1 MHSQFGRRA
10 LDARP
15 VRSVPQTVGYTGS
28 SLPLLSEQ
36 TGDWKQVRHNY
47 LETLTQMFVDRWA
60 KPMSAYCDRKGM
72 LWTGHYWEHD
82 WPSMYQA
89 ATIWPCTRGTRC
101 PHRHALQPV
110 QRPEPA
116 GAVRQRPR
124 REGAAQRRQPD
135 GVRTHAERNLRR
147 RGWDETFRDFKRLG
161 DWEYA
166 LGVNFMNQHLS
177 HMTIAG
183 ARKYDY
189 PPVFTRLSPWW
200 EDYKVLNDYFA
211 RLSLVLSQGEQMNDI
226 LVLEPTTTIWLYYSY
241 VMNDPRCMEI
251 GSAFQRFV
259 TTLEKAQAEY
269 DLGSE
274 HIIKDR
280 GSVRGGKFVVGKR
293 AYAKVVIPPMTEN
306 LNAGT
311 FSLIRQF
318 VEAGGQLVLFAKP
331 TLVDGR
337 PTPNWR
343 ISSTATPPDTPL
355 RGTGR

>member
-1 MHSQFGRRA
+1 MKELRSAANQTGC
-10 LDARP
+10 
-15 VRSVPQTVGYTGS
+15 VRT
-28 SLPLLSEQ
+28 LSE
-36 TGDWKQVRHNY
+36 TYG
-47 LETLTQMFVDRWA
+47 
-60 KPMSAYCDRKGM
+60 G
-72 LWTGHYWEHD
+72 G
-82 WPSMYQA
+82 
-89 ATIWPCTRGTRC
+89 
-101 PHRHALQPV
+101 
-110 QRPEPA
+110 
-116 GAVRQRPR
+116 
-124 REGAAQRRQPD
+124 
-135 GVRTHAERNLRR
+135 
-147 RGWDETFRDFKRLG
+147 GWDETFRDFKRLG

-337 PTPNWR
+337 P
-343 ISSTATPPDTPL
+343 STGGFPRPQRLPDTPL